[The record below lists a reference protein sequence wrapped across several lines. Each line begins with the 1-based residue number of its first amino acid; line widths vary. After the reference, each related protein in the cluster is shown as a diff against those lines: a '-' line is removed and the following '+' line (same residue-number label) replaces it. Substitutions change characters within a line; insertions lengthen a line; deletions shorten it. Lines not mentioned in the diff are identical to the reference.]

1 MKLGDNMKN
10 KKAYI
15 RRMNVIAGQITGI
28 KNMIEEERTCNDI
41 MVQISALDRSL
52 KSLGNEIFK
61 DYLSTTLV
69 EEIKKDNLEVLD
81 GVIDLCNMIK

>member
-1 MKLGDNMKN
+1 MHMKN

-15 RRMNVIAGQITGI
+15 RRMNIIAGQINGV

-41 MVQISALDRSL
+41 LVQLAALDRSL

-61 DYLSTTLV
+61 EYLATTFV
-69 EEIKKDNLEVLD
+69 EQVKQNNLEILD
-81 GVIDLCNMIK
+81 NVVDLCNMIK

>member
-41 MVQISALDRSL
+41 MVQIAALDRSL

>member
-28 KNMIEEERTCNDI
+28 KNMIEEERICNDI
-41 MVQISALDRSL
+41 MVQIAALDRSL

>member
-1 MKLGDNMKN
+1 MHMKN

-15 RRMNVIAGQITGI
+15 RRMNIIAGQINGV

-41 MVQISALDRSL
+41 LVQLAALDRSL

-61 DYLSTTLV
+61 EYLSTTFV
-69 EEIKKDNLEVLD
+69 EQVKQNNLEILD
-81 GVIDLCNMIK
+81 NVVDLCNMIK

>member
-1 MKLGDNMKN
+1 MHMKN

-15 RRMNVIAGQITGI
+15 RRMNIIAGQINGV

-41 MVQISALDRSL
+41 LVQLAALDRSL

-61 DYLSTTLV
+61 EYLSTTFVGQVKQNNFDIL
-69 EEIKKDNLEVLD
+69 DNV
-81 GVIDLCNMIK
+81 VDLCNMIK

>member
-1 MKLGDNMKN
+1 MKN

-15 RRMNVIAGQITGI
+15 RRMNIIAGQINGV

-41 MVQISALDRSL
+41 LVQLAALDRSL

-61 DYLSTTLV
+61 EYLATTFV
-69 EEIKKDNLEVLD
+69 EQVKQNNLEILD
-81 GVIDLCNMIK
+81 NVVDLCNMIK